1 MTDHREEAPS
11 AWIQPQWPAP
21 DNVKALITTRQAPAG
36 DAVSCAPY
44 DSFNLAL
51 HVQDDDAVVM
61 AHRQYLQSQLQLE
74 HGPQW
79 LEQIHGTKVV
89 EAQTDNLIRTAD
101 ACYTQQPQLPCAVMT
116 ADCLPILLCDRQ
128 GTQVAAVHAGWRS
141 LANGIV
147 RNTLQTFAANTVDIL
162 AFMGPA
168 IGQAHF
174 EVGIDVLEGF
184 YEGALSTAHCEAI
197 SAAFRPSLSRP
208 MRFHANLYQL
218 AQAELQELGVASISG
233 GGSCTFDESE
243 RFYSYRRDGQTGR
256 MASLIYLT

>member
-1 MTDHREEAPS
+1 MTDQRVQVPS
-11 AWIQPQWPAP
+11 VWLQPQWQAPA
-21 DNVKALITTRQAPAG
+21 NVKALMTTRQAPA
-36 DAVSCAPY
+36 DRDVSAPPY

-51 HVQDDDAVVM
+51 HVEDNEAQVLAN
-61 AHRQYLQSQLQLE
+61 RQHLQTQLKLE
-74 HGPQW
+74 HSPQW

-89 EAQTDNLIRTAD
+89 EAQTDELIRTAD
-101 ACYTQQPQLPCAVMT
+101 ACYTQQTFLPCAVMT

-147 RNTLQTFAANTVDIL
+147 RNSLKVFAAQAEDVL
-162 AFMGPA
+162 AYMGPA
-168 IGQAHF
+168 IGQDHF

-197 SAAFRPSLSRP
+197 SAAFRPSLTRP
-208 MRFHANLYQL
+208 MRFHANLYRL
-218 AQAELQELGVASISG
+218 AQAELQELGVTSISG
-233 GGSCTFDESE
+233 GNYCTFEESE

-256 MASLIYLT
+256 MVSLIYLT